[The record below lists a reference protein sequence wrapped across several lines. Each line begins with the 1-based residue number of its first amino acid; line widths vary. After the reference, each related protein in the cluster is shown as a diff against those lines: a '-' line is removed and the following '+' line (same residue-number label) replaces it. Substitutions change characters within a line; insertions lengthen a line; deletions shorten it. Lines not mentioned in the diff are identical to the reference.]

1 MCLTP
6 EAEVECQA
14 GADDQLE
21 YSASNVIP
29 LHRETFPPADDYPFA
44 PGAIEHHKA
53 RPSIWWQR
61 LGAAILIASAVLM
74 LWAAWHWRD
83 VPARAGEAVAELF
96 GRMR

>member
-6 EAEVECQA
+6 EAETECQA

-21 YSASNVIP
+21 YSANNVVP
-29 LHRETFPPADDYPFA
+29 LHASHPFA

-53 RPSIWWQR
+53 KPSIWWQR

-96 GRMR
+96 GRVR